1 MEADALRQ
9 TALHLTHPAKEGFEM
24 FKKILFG
31 TCLTEY
37 CDHVFNFAL
46 NLARENNAKL
56 WIYHGLG
63 PGTTTDDIKKAAEG
77 KVAEAYVRK
86 MKDRGF
92 TDYMI
97 NVSDGDVVSGLA
109 KLARDAQID
118 LLVMGTS
125 TQTPLEIAEAA
136 QPGKLGPT
144 AAETLLASPCPVL
157 VVPPSMIPGLAQG

>member
-1 MEADALRQ
+1 
-9 TALHLTHPAKEGFEM
+9 M

-37 CDHVFNFAL
+37 CDHVFHFAL
-46 NLARENNAKL
+46 NLARENDARL

-63 PGTTTDDIKKAAEG
+63 PGTSAEDIKKAAAS
-77 KVAEAYVRK
+77 KVAEAYVQK
-86 MKDRGF
+86 MKSSGF
-92 TDYMI
+92 TNYMI
-97 NVSDGDVVSGLA
+97 NVSDGDVVGGLV

-125 TQTPLEIAEAA
+125 THTPLEIAEAA

-144 AAETLLASPCPVL
+144 VSETLLAAPCPVL
-157 VVPPSMIPGLAQG
+157 VVPPSMIPGLAKG